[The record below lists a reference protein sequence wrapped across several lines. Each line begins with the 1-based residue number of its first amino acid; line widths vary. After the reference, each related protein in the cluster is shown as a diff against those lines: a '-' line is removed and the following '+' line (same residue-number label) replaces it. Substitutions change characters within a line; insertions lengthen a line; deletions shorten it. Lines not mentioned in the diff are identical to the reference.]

1 VIIHDSVH
9 EDWLKS
15 ECGIARWH
23 ILPKAYTDDSA
34 PRKDLVVGTY
44 QGIPRTLELKPR
56 DLRLIIQ
63 MKYCAC
69 IW

>member
-1 VIIHDSVH
+1 MIIHDSVH

-34 PRKDLVVGTY
+34 PRKDLVVRH
-44 QGIPRTLELKPR
+44 IPRNTSDIRSE
-56 DLRLIIQ
+56 
-63 MKYCAC
+63 AS
-69 IW
+69 